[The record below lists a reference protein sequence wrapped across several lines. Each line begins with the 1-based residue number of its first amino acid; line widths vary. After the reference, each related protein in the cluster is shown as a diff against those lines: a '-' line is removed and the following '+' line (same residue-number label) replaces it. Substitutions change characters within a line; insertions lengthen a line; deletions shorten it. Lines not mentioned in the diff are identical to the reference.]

1 MSNVETKAAR
11 AEAAKAK
18 VEAATADAALKAK
31 VCLAP
36 VVCPAAK
43 APLAPTPVVLEQS
56 LQSEGVVLVLN
67 EWPSSTTLSLQR
79 APMTKG
85 LPAPPPT
92 GVGEGGGKEGRKEAE
107 GQSKN

>member
-43 APLAPTPVVLEQS
+43 APLAPTQWCWSNRCKVK
-56 LQSEGVVLVLN
+56 
-67 EWPSSTTLSLQR
+67 EWC
-79 APMTKG
+79 
-85 LPAPPPT
+85 
-92 GVGEGGGKEGRKEAE
+92 
-107 GQSKN
+107 